1 MNLQRYIRHRATLDN
16 YDIVQ
21 VSSAYGRVG
30 NILVRIW
37 IKHGSD
43 EFVRTLDLS
52 PWQFFYNHSEEWES
66 LYEEI
71 RLHLLFG

>member
-1 MNLQRYIRHRATLDN
+1 MNLQKYIRHRASRDK
-16 YDIVQ
+16 YDV
-21 VSSAYGRVG
+21 VRVASAYGRVG

-37 IKHGSD
+37 IKQGSA

-52 PWQFFYNHSEEWES
+52 RWQFYDDREGWEL

>member
-1 MNLQRYIRHRATLDN
+1 MNLQKYIRHRATLDN
-16 YDIVQ
+16 YDIVG

-37 IKHGSD
+37 IKQGSA

-52 PWQFFYNHSEEWES
+52 RWKFYNQSDEWES